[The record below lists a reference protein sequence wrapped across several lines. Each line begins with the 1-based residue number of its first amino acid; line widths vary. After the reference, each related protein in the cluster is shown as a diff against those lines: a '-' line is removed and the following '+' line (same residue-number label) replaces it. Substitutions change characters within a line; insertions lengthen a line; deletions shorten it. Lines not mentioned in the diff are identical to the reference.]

1 MAANLTISALL
12 TLGADRLRGALQ
24 PRDALEPSAARDP
37 IAAGPAPE
45 AAPPVANR
53 GTASARSDAT
63 PLPTPSTAGP
73 TSAAANLAPNRDTG
87 SYNLDAELLLAH
99 ALSQTRTH
107 LKTHP
112 EHSPSAE
119 QARHYAQL
127 LERRAAGE
135 PIAYILGY
143 RDFWTLTL
151 AVNPSVLVPRPE
163 TELLVERG
171 LALGPNGPAR
181 IADLGTGSGAIALAL
196 ASERPEWAV
205 TATDVSEDALR
216 TARANATA
224 LNLGR
229 VEFLAGRWFDPLAG
243 RRFDL
248 IASNPPYVSEGDAAL
263 QDATL
268 RHEPQIALASGPD
281 GLSSLREIVHSAP
294 DHLERRGW
302 LILEHGSDQAAA
314 VTRELV
320 GRGFGHVRSHPDL
333 AGHWRITEG
342 QWT

>member
-1 MAANLTISALL
+1 MAGNLTISALL
-12 TLGADRLRGALQ
+12 TLGVDQLRGALQ
-24 PRDALEPSAARDP
+24 SRDAPDPRAARES

-45 AAPPVANR
+45 AAAPLASRDAPP
-53 GTASARSDAT
+53 TRSDTAA
-63 PLPTPSTAGP
+63 PLASRGA
-73 TSAAANLAPNRDTG
+73 G

-99 ALSQTRTH
+99 ALSKSRTH

-119 QARHYAQL
+119 QARHYAEL

-163 TELLVERG
+163 TELLVERA

-196 ASERPEWAV
+196 ASERPQWAV

-216 TARANATA
+216 TAQANAVA

-229 VEFLAGRWFDPLAG
+229 VEFLAGRWFAPLAG

-263 QDATL
+263 LDATL
-268 RHEPQIALASGPD
+268 QHEPQIALASGPD
-281 GLSSLREIVHSAP
+281 GLTSVREIVHSAP
-294 DHLERRGW
+294 DHLEPHGW

-314 VTRELV
+314 VARELV

-333 AGHWRITEG
+333 AGHGRITEG